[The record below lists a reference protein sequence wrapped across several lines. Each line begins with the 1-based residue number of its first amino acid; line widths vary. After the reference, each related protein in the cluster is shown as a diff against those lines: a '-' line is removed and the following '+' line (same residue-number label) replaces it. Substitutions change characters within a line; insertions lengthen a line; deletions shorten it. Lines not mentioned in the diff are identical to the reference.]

1 MSAVDPDLSRR
12 FVRLTE
18 RMVTPRDVG
27 KLHGRAESLARL
39 PRRVQHW
46 VVDRAG
52 GRDAQIGFVVE
63 PYATFL
69 GYEITDGAAARA
81 LLPSGYDL
89 LPATMFAGGEPRPMV
104 AIGVFAVHTSVF
116 WGVRLEVSL
125 IAEHRERGTLT
136 WVICDVE
143 SNTISH
149 EPRRGFTGPS
159 ASHAML
165 TTSHAGEVL
174 IDVLGDDGRN
184 RLSGSLDLSASERV
198 ALDERLWVE
207 GNLSVDYGGGLGLP
221 GSQPFGLIFDP
232 DEVAQAWRV
241 DPSAVRLGENTV
253 ASELRAEEP
262 FEVSCFPFA
271 QHYLTSSFPTGA
283 PIRDREAL
291 VARFTEVAQG
301 S

>member
-12 FVRLTE
+12 FARLTE
-18 RMVTPRDVG
+18 SMVTPREVG
-27 KLHGRAESLARL
+27 KLHARAESLARL
-39 PRRVQHW
+39 PRRVQDW

-52 GRDAQIGFVVE
+52 GREAQIGFVVE

-69 GYEITDGAAARA
+69 GYEITDEEAARRM
-81 LLPSGYDL
+81 LPPGYDL
-89 LPATMFAGGEPRPMV
+89 LPATMFAGGQARPMLV
-104 AIGVFAVHTSVF
+104 IGVFTVHTSVF
-116 WGVRLEVSL
+116 WGVRLEVSI
-125 IAEHRERGTLT
+125 IAEHRERGMLT

-149 EPRRGFTGPS
+149 EPGRGFAGPS

-174 IDVLGDDGRN
+174 IDVIGDDAGN
-184 RLSGSLDLSASERV
+184 RLSGSLDLAAAERV

-207 GNLSVDYGGGLGLP
+207 GNLSVDYGGELGVP
-221 GSQPFGLIFDP
+221 GSQPFGLVFDP
-232 DEVAQAWRV
+232 AEVAAAWRV
-241 DPSAVRLGENTV
+241 DPTALSLSENTV
-253 ASELRAEEP
+253 AAQLRAAEP
-262 FEVSCFPFA
+262 CEVACFPFA

-283 PIRDREAL
+283 PIRDRAGL
-291 VARFTEVAQG
+291 LARFTEVAQG